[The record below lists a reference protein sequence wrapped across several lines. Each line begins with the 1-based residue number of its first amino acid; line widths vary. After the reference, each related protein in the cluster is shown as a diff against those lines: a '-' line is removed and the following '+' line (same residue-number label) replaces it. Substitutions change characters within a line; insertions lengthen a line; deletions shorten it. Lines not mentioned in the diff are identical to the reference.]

1 MSPTVKA
8 IIPHFAFSSV
18 LFSQVRGKWQWVH
31 FRPLW
36 RPAHN
41 LGKGMVGLAKSRFL
55 NYFLFSLSLK
65 SQDSTPLHLVS
76 FENQSLLSHLLWTK
90 CFCSPGFSCW
100 NLFLKV
106 MLMGGGAFG
115 RWLGRDSGGLMDRT
129 VCVPAQSRLTLC
141 DSMNCSPP
149 GSSVLGILQARIQ
162 RWPIIPSIVVHAHA
176 HYYQWKCKIDFC

>member
-90 CFCSPGFSCW
+90 CFCSPGFK
-100 NLFLKV
+100 LLKPV
-106 MLMGGGAFG
+106 SQGDANG
-115 RWLGRDSGGLMDRT
+115 RWGLREVTRSGS
-129 VCVPAQSRLTLC
+129 QSPH
-141 DSMNCSPP
+141 N
-149 GSSVLGILQARIQ
+149 GISALLIREAPER
-162 RWPIIPSIVVHAHA
+162 
-176 HYYQWKCKIDFC
+176 